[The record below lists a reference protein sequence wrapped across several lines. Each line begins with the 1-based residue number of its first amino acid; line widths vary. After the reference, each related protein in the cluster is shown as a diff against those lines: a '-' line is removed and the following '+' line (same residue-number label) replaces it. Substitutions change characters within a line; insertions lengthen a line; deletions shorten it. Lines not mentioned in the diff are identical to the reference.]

1 MMPASSP
8 RSAAQA
14 SRREQ
19 QSIGEVITGLR
30 SEFPELTVSK
40 IRFLEGQGLIEP
52 QRSASGYRLF
62 SEEDIKRITFILREQ
77 RDNYLPLKVIKS
89 RLAAWDRGDDPPDV
103 TSSGPAPETYFASSG
118 ISMTVEEL
126 GKAAGLSS
134 RHLKE
139 LIDHGV
145 LTPMELPDGTRVFRD
160 EDLATAQA
168 ARRLIRQGLEGR
180 HLRAIRLAADREVE
194 LLHQLV
200 APLLRHR
207 NPDNRR
213 RAGEILAD
221 TAHAGAQLGESI
233 VRSRIRRLLER

>member
-1 MMPASSP
+1 MSWLWAMSS
-8 RSAAQA
+8 RAA
-14 SRREQ
+14 EQ
-19 QSIGEVITGLR
+19 QSIGEVISALR
-30 SEFPELTVSK
+30 DEFPELSVSK

-52 QRSASGYRLF
+52 DRSASGYRLF
-62 SEEDIKRITFILREQ
+62 TEEDVQRIAFILREQ

-89 RLAAWDRGDDPPDV
+89 RLAAWDSGDDPPDV
-103 TSSGPAPETYFASSG
+103 TSSGPPPESYFASSG
-118 ISMTVEEL
+118 LSMSGEEL
-126 GKAAGLSS
+126 AKAAGLSS

-139 LIDHGV
+139 LVEHGV
-145 LTPMELPDGTRVFRD
+145 LVPMELPDGSHVFRD
-160 EDLATAQA
+160 DDLTIARA

-180 HLRAIRLAADREVE
+180 HLRAVRLSADREVE
-194 LLHQLV
+194 LLSQLV

-213 RAGEILAD
+213 RAAEILAD

>member
-1 MMPASSP
+1 
-8 RSAAQA
+8 
-14 SRREQ
+14 
-19 QSIGEVITGLR
+19 
-30 SEFPELTVSK
+30 
-40 IRFLEGQGLIEP
+40 
-52 QRSASGYRLF
+52 
-62 SEEDIKRITFILREQ
+62 
-77 RDNYLPLKVIKS
+77 
-89 RLAAWDRGDDPPDV
+89 
-103 TSSGPAPETYFASSG
+103 
-118 ISMTVEEL
+118 MTVEEL

-139 LIDHGV
+139 LMDHGV
-145 LTPMELPDGTRVFRD
+145 LTPMELPDGTSVFRD

-194 LLHQLV
+194 LLQQLV